1 METYENIILKR
12 IGYVLFLIVVAMHI
26 FNIGGSEAEALHSA
40 PETRKIAAFARYE
53 QDGSRD
59 VSLRAA
65 DNGTVTV
72 SDACISRS
80 AASPAE

>member
-26 FNIGGSEAEALHSA
+26 FNIGGSEAETLHSA

-65 DNGTVTV
+65 DNGTVMI

-80 AASPAE
+80 AACPAE